1 MCYPYHCRISL
12 SLPRNMWLEHLIS
25 MTILWNVDVVSSSA
39 FVRQMGECLI
49 AQHRRRCP
57 FLHSSK
63 RFISLFSTIILILC
77 WANVFT
83 PCPMFILRVQN
94 VVRMFSNSCST
105 SYMAFN
111 GPMWRSYLQQ
121 CSEKRSW
128 MVFMRVFN
136 GVYRKQHS
144 ISVSIFV
151 CIQIL
156 FVASRTPWPFSRH
169 NFFAIHSFYHSLRK
183 GRLKQTHAQN
193 YNDQTDRT
201 FGRNAHWH
209 VLAFCGHITAFLL
222 LHNSKRSIII
232 CDAIVKF
239 VVILIHQS
247 PCNAGSMTPNGIYNY
262 PTHTKC

>member
-1 MCYPYHCRISL
+1 
-12 SLPRNMWLEHLIS
+12 
-25 MTILWNVDVVSSSA
+25 
-39 FVRQMGECLI
+39 
-49 AQHRRRCP
+49 
-57 FLHSSK
+57 
-63 RFISLFSTIILILC
+63 
-77 WANVFT
+77 
-83 PCPMFILRVQN
+83 
-94 VVRMFSNSCST
+94 MFSH
-105 SYMAFN
+105 
-111 GPMWRSYLQQ
+111 LVQ
-121 CSEKRSW
+121 CSYYEYKMLCACFRIAVAHRTWHSTGLCGDRICNNAVKNAVEW
-128 MVFMRVFN
+128 CSC
-136 GVYRKQHS
+136 VYLMAS
-144 ISVSIFV
+144 IESSTVSVSAYLCAFKFCLWHLEPLGQFHVTI
-151 CIQIL
+151 
-156 FVASRTPWPFSRH
+156 
-169 NFFAIHSFYHSLRK
+169 FFAVHSFYHSLRK